1 MITLQRKGATTSKM
15 TTYFRNFRSGDVYI
29 LQVDDPRGA
38 KLQYLSDE
46 EADFGQLIKKGPDK

>member
-1 MITLQRKGATTSKM
+1 M